1 MLNSKIKERREAL
14 NLTQAELAKFIGVS
28 PSTIGMYE
36 QGRREPD
43 SKILKLLVHNLK
55 TSSDY
60 LLGIKKNNTTENYET
75 NEKILTLIDENNIKI
90 SDIEY
95 LIELK
100 NDLLKNF
107 NTEHIENFK
116 DIMNK
121 TIKEYNL
128 ILHNNVKNDLI

>member
-1 MLNSKIKERREAL
+1 MLNIKIKERREAL

-43 SKILKLLVHNLK
+43 SKTLKLLVHNLK

-60 LLGIKKNNTTENYET
+60 LLGIKDNKKTENYET
-75 NEKILTLIDENNIKI
+75 EEEILILINENNIKI
-90 SDIEY
+90 SDVKY

-107 NTEHIENFK
+107 TTEHIENFK
-116 DIMNK
+116 NIMNK
-121 TIKEYNL
+121 TIKEYNK
-128 ILHNNVKNDLI
+128 IINNNK

>member
-1 MLNSKIKERREAL
+1 MLNQRIKERREAL
-14 NLTQAELAKFIGVS
+14 NLTQAELAEIIGIS

-43 SKILKLLVHNLK
+43 TKILKLLVYNLK

-60 LLGIKKNNTTENYET
+60 LLGINNDNALKSCVD
-75 NEKILTLIDENNIKI
+75 NEKILNLINKNSIKV
-90 SDIEY
+90 SEIEY

-107 NTEHIENFK
+107 NK
-116 DIMNK
+116 DHLEKFTNTINK
-121 TIKEYNL
+121 TLKEYAN
-128 ILHNNVKNDLI
+128 ILQKNIDTFK